1 MNAATVILEYLRQ
14 QSPNWQECV
23 SGTGSPSFYFT
34 AGGNLGKLKKS
45 CESRRDCFHYICIPQ
60 QWCGPVWKKK
70 TCVCVYL
77 YPSNLG
83 LTVSSAVV
91 ETVTLW
97 RMVSDTETCYYRK
110 SIKNDILVR
119 RWCQR
124 SNANYCIIQAKRRIL
139 YQDFTNMSAKIN
151 TNVAYTLQIVGRGPL
166 AGRPRGSLSWVYDFV
181 LLWWLP
187 Q

>member
-1 MNAATVILEYLRQ
+1 MCIWDRQSVILLYSRGKFGETEKVMWIQ
-14 QSPNWQECV
+14 
-23 SGTGSPSFYFT
+23 TGLLPLHLHTT
-34 AGGNLGKLKKS
+34 AMMWTGLKK
-45 CESRRDCFHYICIPQ
+45 
-60 QWCGPVWKKK
+60 KTK

-166 AGRPRGSLSWVYDFV
+166 AGHPRGSLSWVYDFV
-181 LLWWLP
+181 ALRWLP